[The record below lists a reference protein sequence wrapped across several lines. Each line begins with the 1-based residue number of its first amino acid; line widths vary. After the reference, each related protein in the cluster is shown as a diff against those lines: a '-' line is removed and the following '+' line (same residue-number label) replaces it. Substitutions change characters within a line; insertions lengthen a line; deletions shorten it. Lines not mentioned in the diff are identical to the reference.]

1 MKIGAL
7 IVTTGLPRV
16 SGVTALCAP
25 VGVITAGQRIISS
38 FQCAVVSVVGLVV
51 GKEDKKTERQF
62 AQNGVVFL
70 RCEDPNADFF
80 AGLQTGLA
88 FMQGKCDRVFI
99 VPADAPLFLP
109 QTVCSLCNTN
119 TNIALPEYKYMQG
132 FPILLDGK
140 AMAVICAQKNAAC
153 AVQAVQQHGL
163 QTVSV
168 PVEDPGILLRGKDMS
183 RRKALI
189 RRHNSQLSRPV
200 MEVALHSGG
209 LLYDSRVSMLLHLV
223 EETRSV
229 RNACSLMQISYST
242 AWNMLNHV
250 EDELGFPLVERMRG
264 GSAGSGSILTE
275 KGKRLMDAYDS
286 FCEALNI
293 EAKQLYTKIF
303 DM

>member
-16 SGVTALCAP
+16 SGVTALCTP

-38 FQCAVVSVVGLVV
+38 FQCAGVSMVGLVV

-70 RCEDPNADFF
+70 RCEDHKADFF

-132 FPILLDGK
+132 FPVLLDDK
-140 AMAVICAQKNAAC
+140 ASTIICAQKDADSAK
-153 AVQAVQQHGL
+153 QAVQQTL
-163 QTVSV
+163 QSVSV
-168 PVEDPGILLRGKDMS
+168 PIEDPGILLRGKDLS
-183 RRKALI
+183 RKKGVI

-200 MEVALHSGG
+200 IEVALHSGG
-209 LLYDSRVSMLLHLV
+209 LLYDSRLSMLLHLV

-275 KGKRLMDAYDS
+275 KGKRLMDAYDG
-286 FCEALNI
+286 FCEALNT

>member
-25 VGVITAGQRIISS
+25 VGVISAGQRIISS
-38 FQCAVVSVVGLVV
+38 FQCAGVSFIGLVV
-51 GKEDKKTERQF
+51 GAEDKKTERQF

-70 RCEDPNADFF
+70 RCEDHKADFF

-132 FPILLDGK
+132 FPVLLDDK
-140 AMAVICAQKNAAC
+140 ASTIICAQKDADSAK
-153 AVQAVQQHGL
+153 QAVQQTL
-163 QTVSV
+163 QSVSV
-168 PVEDPGILLRGKDMS
+168 PIEDPGILLRGKDLS
-183 RRKALI
+183 RKKGVI

-200 MEVALHSGG
+200 IEVALHSGG
-209 LLYDSRVSMLLHLV
+209 LLYDSRLSMLLHLV

-275 KGKRLMDAYDS
+275 KGKRLMDAYDG
-286 FCEALNI
+286 FCEALNT